1 MALLAVFRLA
11 RAGFV
16 LAREGALSLVETK
29 HLSGPV
35 RFAVRAGRLIERGAV
50 RRTGRIDRLSR
61 ALNRLG
67 PTYVKF
73 GQSLATRPDIVG
85 AQLAEDL
92 SALQDRM
99 PPFDGELVPGI
110 LRDALGEKARA
121 LSEISEPIA
130 AASIAQVHKGVLTD
144 AQGGRRVVAI
154 KVLRPGVEARF
165 ARDLR
170 TYLKAARI
178 GERTFS
184 ALRRLRPV
192 EVVKT
197 LQHSAR
203 MELDLRF
210 EAAAISRFSE
220 NAQENAQENKSY
232 KAPKVEWDYVAQ
244 NVLITEWVDAIPI
257 RDVEALDA
265 AGLDRKLLARKL
277 MQGFLQQ
284 AVGDGFFHA
293 DMHPG
298 NLFADPAT
306 GDIIAVDFG
315 IVGTLGRREQRF
327 LAEML
332 YGFIQRDYDLIA
344 RRHFEIG
351 YVPADQSERDFA
363 LAIRAIGEPLAG
375 RPAKDISIGDVLG
388 QLFLVTEMFN
398 MATRPE
404 LILLQKTMVMAEGV
418 SRALDPDLNMWDVS
432 EPVLRPFVTYHSGP
446 GGQLER
452 LGEQARVA
460 INTMALLPDVVARA
474 DRVLARIEDEQKHP
488 SELWPNWAAPF
499 ALALL
504 LIAFVGLIWWLV
516 G

>member
-1 MALLAVFRLA
+1 MALMAAFRLM

-16 LAREGALSLVETK
+16 LAREGALSLVETRR
-29 HLSGPV
+29 LSAPA
-35 RFAVRAGRLIERGAV
+35 RFAVRVGRVIERPSV

-85 AQLAEDL
+85 AQLADDL
-92 SALQDRM
+92 AALQDRM

-110 LRDALGEKARA
+110 LREALGEKAKA
-121 LSEISEPIA
+121 LSEISEPLA
-130 AASIAQVHKGVLTD
+130 AASIAQVHKGILTD
-144 AQGGRRVVAI
+144 LKGGRRTVAI

-165 ARDLR
+165 TRDLK
-170 TYLKAARI
+170 TYLKAARF
-178 GERTFS
+178 GERTLTS
-184 ALRRLRPV
+184 LRRLRPV
-192 EVVKT
+192 DVVKT

-210 EAAAISRFSE
+210 EAAAISRFTE
-220 NAQENAQENKSY
+220 HADKHKSY
-232 KAPKVEWDYVAQ
+232 KAPRVEWDYVAK
-244 NVLITEWVDAIPI
+244 NVLITEWVNAIPI
-257 RDVEALDA
+257 RDVEALDT
-265 AGLDRKLLARKL
+265 AGLDRKLLAKNL
-277 MQGFLQQ
+277 MQGFLRQ

-298 NLFADPAT
+298 NLFADAGT
-306 GDIIAVDFG
+306 GNIIAVDFG

-332 YGFIQRDYDLIA
+332 YGFIKRDYDLIA

-375 RPAKDISIGDVLG
+375 RPANEISIADVLG
-388 QLFLVTEMFN
+388 QLFAVTEMFN

-418 SRALDPDLNMWDVS
+418 ARALDPQLNMWDVS
-432 EPVLRPFVTYHSGP
+432 EPVLRPFVTHHSGP
-446 GGQLER
+446 AGQLER
-452 LGEQARVA
+452 LGEQAQVA
-460 INTMALLPDVVARA
+460 INTIALLPDIVARA
-474 DRVLARIEDEQKHP
+474 DRVLARMEDEQKHP
-488 SELWPNWAAPF
+488 GELMPRWAKPIAIGVF
-499 ALALL
+499 LVAIAAL
-504 LIAFVGLIWWLV
+504 VWWLI